1 MPPCRISNN
10 RHKITAMLTGDY
22 DPGCLFGRV
31 LFLLLF
37 FPLPLLAL
45 AKASHPTI
53 NSIISGK
60 TTLRDTICTWGADN
74 SFGGNWTAEISLRPR
89 VIPEKCMDSVVR

>member
-1 MPPCRISNN
+1 MTDTKLLTP
-10 RHKITAMLTGDY
+10 TGDY
-22 DPGCLFGRV
+22 DPRCLFGRV

-37 FPLPLLAL
+37 FSLPLLAL

-60 TTLRDTICTWGADN
+60 TALRDMICTGGADK
-74 SFGGNWTAEISLRPR
+74 FFLGTKRAIISPCPR